1 MSRVAPVAPPW
12 SDEDAAGINSWGH
25 PDRTYEPLL
34 LVRCL
39 QRHPNLASR
48 LRKLGESLYIEALL
62 PPRVRTIAILRICAL
77 VRCEYEWGGQAAFW
91 GPIAGVSDD
100 ECDALATGI
109 DPGWSESE
117 RTLIGA
123 VDELESTGS
132 WSEHTWNRLG
142 DSLSDEQRLELLIAV
157 GWYRTIC
164 TLCNGMALP
173 VEGWMRRVA
182 GVSPLICG
190 RGATPGADRQAL

>member
-1 MSRVAPVAPPW
+1 VSRVAPVAPPW

-48 LRKLGESLYIEALL
+48 LRKLGESLYVEALL
-62 PPRVRTIAILRICAL
+62 PARVRTIAILRICAR

-91 GPIAGVSDD
+91 GPIAGVSDE
-100 ECDALATGI
+100 ECDALVTDV
-109 DPGWSESE
+109 DPGWTDSE
-117 RTLIGA
+117 RVLIDA
-123 VDELESTGS
+123 VDELERFGS
-132 WSEHTWNRLG
+132 WSDDTWNRLG

-173 VEGWMRRVA
+173 VEGWMRRWPE
-182 GVSPLICG
+182 S
-190 RGATPGADRQAL
+190 AD

>member
-1 MSRVAPVAPPW
+1 MTRVAPVAPPW
-12 SDEDAAGINSWGH
+12 SDDDAANINSWGH

-39 QRHPNLASR
+39 QRHPNLAAR

-100 ECDALATGI
+100 ECDALVTGGAD
-109 DPGWSESE
+109 DPHWSDSE
-117 RTLIGA
+117 RTLISA
-123 VDELESTGS
+123 VNELESTGS
-132 WSEHTWNRLG
+132 WSEQTWNRLG

-173 VEGWMRRVA
+173 VEGWMRRWP
-182 GVSPLICG
+182 VS
-190 RGATPGADRQAL
+190 AD

>member
-1 MSRVAPVAPPW
+1 MSRVAPLTPPW
-12 SDEDAAGINSWGH
+12 SDEDAAGINGWGH

-62 PPRVRTIAILRICAL
+62 PPRMRTIAILRVCAL
-77 VRCEYEWGGQAAFW
+77 VRCKSEWGGQAAFW
-91 GPIAGVSDD
+91 GPIAGVSAD
-100 ECDALATGI
+100 ECDALATDI

-117 RTLIGA
+117 HALIGA
-123 VDELESTGS
+123 VDELESTGT
-132 WSEHTWNRLG
+132 WSDDTWKRLG
-142 DSLSDEQRLELLIAV
+142 DSLSDEQRMELLIAV

-173 VEGWMRRVA
+173 VEGWMR
-182 GVSPLICG
+182 
-190 RGATPGADRQAL
+190 